1 MHARG
6 IEVRRAR
13 NYGSTMG
20 CCKERSA
27 VQQDVEMMPAAAE
40 VRVIDDVGE
49 LPARSQEQL
58 DKLREARVS

>member
-1 MHARG
+1 
-6 IEVRRAR
+6 
-13 NYGSTMG
+13 MG

>member
-1 MHARG
+1 M
-6 IEVRRAR
+6 
-13 NYGSTMG
+13 
-20 CCKERSA
+20 
-27 VQQDVEMMPAAAE
+27 QQDVEMMPAAAE